1 MNFPTIQYKNQL
13 KTPVAEKKTR
23 TGVFYLI
30 IFEGKKKWLFFKHIK
45 TVNKWNEFLS
55 R

>member
-1 MNFPTIQYKNQL
+1 MITILYKNQQF
-13 KTPVAEKKTR
+13 TPVAEKKTP

-30 IFEGKKKWLFFKHIK
+30 IFQGRKKWLFFKIIK
-45 TVNKWNEFLS
+45 TPNQWNEFLA

>member
-1 MNFPTIQYKNQL
+1 VKTIVYKNQPF
-13 KTPVAEKKTR
+13 TPVAEKKTR

-30 IFEGKKKWLFFKHIK
+30 IIQGRKKWLFFKFPK
-45 TVNKWNEFLS
+45 TPNQWNEFLA

>member
-1 MNFPTIQYKNQL
+1 VITILYKNQL
-13 KTPVAEKKTR
+13 YTPVAEKKTQ

-30 IFEGKKKWLFFKHIK
+30 IINGCKKWLFFKIPK
-45 TVNKWNEFLS
+45 TPNQWYEFLA